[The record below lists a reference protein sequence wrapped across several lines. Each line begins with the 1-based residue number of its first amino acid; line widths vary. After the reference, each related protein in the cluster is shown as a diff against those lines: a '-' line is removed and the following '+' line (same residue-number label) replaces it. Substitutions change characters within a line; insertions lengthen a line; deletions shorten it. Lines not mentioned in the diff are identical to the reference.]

1 LFGACALTP
10 EERLQREGITL
21 PAAHPVVAN
30 YVMTVRTGSLLFVSG
45 HGPFVEGKPAYTGKL
60 GADITF
66 ETGQEAAAAVVL
78 NMLAT
83 LKAEL
88 GELSRISRF
97 VKLTVFVNATPDF
110 TKHHLV
116 ADGATDLLVKAFADS
131 GRPARSTVGVACL
144 PLDFAVEIDAVVEV
158 RD

>member
-1 LFGACALTP
+1 
-10 EERLQREGITL
+10 
-21 PAAHPVVAN
+21 
-30 YVMTVRTGSLLFVSG
+30 MTVRTGSLLFVSG
-45 HGPFVEGKPAYTGKL
+45 HGPIVEGKPAYTGKL

-66 ETGQEAAAAVVL
+66 ETGQEAAAVVVL

-97 VKLTVFVNATPDF
+97 VKLMVLVNATPDF

-131 GRPARSTVGVACL
+131 GRPARSTVGVASL